1 MVMSFRLSNSAL
13 TGVWETLEVKPKGPT
28 YGELA
33 AQAKRALHDSEGV
46 DVTDMSREERAKSFF
61 GE

>member
-1 MVMSFRLSNSAL
+1 MVMSFRLSNAPQFPIRETRL
-13 TGVWETLEVKPKGPT
+13 AECKGVS
-28 YGELA
+28 YRDLA
-33 AQAKRALHDSEGV
+33 AQATRAVREHEGI